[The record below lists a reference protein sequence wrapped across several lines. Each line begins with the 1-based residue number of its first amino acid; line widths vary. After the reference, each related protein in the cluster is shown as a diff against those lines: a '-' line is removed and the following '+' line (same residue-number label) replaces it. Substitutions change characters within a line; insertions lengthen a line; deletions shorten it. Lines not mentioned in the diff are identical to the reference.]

1 MGSGVG
7 RGQHQRLGIQ
17 RAQLLTRYCAPQSG
31 LSLCAAC
38 VPALVRFTRPTTAGL
53 IYTCTSSSAENV
65 GGQIYSS
72 GKKIAKSSQQIV
84 PKMSAN
90 MQFMAGQSPPKFSST
105 FVYQRAAQEAAVS
118 VHY

>member
-1 MGSGVG
+1 VCSCPCTLYKTNH
-7 RGQHQRLGIQ
+7 R
-17 RAQLLTRYCAPQSG
+17 SG
-31 LSLCAAC
+31 L
-38 VPALVRFTRPTTAGL
+38 
-53 IYTCTSSSAENV
+53 IHTCTSSSAENV

-105 FVYQRAAQEAAVS
+105 FAYQRAAQEAAVS
-118 VHY
+118 VQY